1 MIDPTRIESIGR
13 FRIERFV
20 AEGGFAWVFEVVD
33 PYLGPGARRAL
44 KMLKPGTDLE
54 RFLNEARQLAA
65 LNHPNLVQIFEFGH
79 DEATGCAYFVM
90 PFVSGGT
97 LAERLRRADRRRSL
111 SEADVCKIFEGV
123 LAGLA
128 VLHRQGIVHRDVKPA
143 NVLLWPD
150 GTAVL
155 SDLGIARVGDS
166 GMTKTGGAMGTAL
179 YMSPEQAR
187 GRPVGPASDVFSAGL
202 CLFQALEGRTVYD
215 DLPDLDSSSGQEV
228 LLYLGSLIHAQRGL
242 AFQFRATP
250 AALRPVIARACGID
264 PTQRYRDA
272 GEMLAELRR
281 AVGRAGDSALAGDA
295 GAEAD
300 RLNWPRI
307 LVFAGAVALAVLATW
322 GLLRSR
328 EPGPKSLLAAAEEHQ
343 KGIESLLG
351 TLERGRQ
358 PPPSALQTRVRDS
371 LGMTARLLERSDG
384 LIRAGQADAAAPWLA
399 SVRSELDQSCGALE
413 QEYLTSQLEAART
426 ELERSVRALE
436 QDGAAEAVK
445 DDWRAL
451 QKLAAAAREPIG
463 EGPVCD
469 RVVGAGERLAR
480 VDAAQ
485 AAALKLEAPLRTAL
499 QKDADAAR

>member
-90 PFVSGGT
+90 PFVSGGS

-166 GMTKTGGAMGTAL
+166 GMTKTGVAMGTAL

-250 AALRPVIARACGID
+250 AAVRPVIARACGID

-281 AVGRAGDSALAGDA
+281 AVGRAGDSALAG
-295 GAEAD
+295 
-300 RLNWPRI
+300 
-307 LVFAGAVALAVLATW
+307 LATW